1 MPEDGELATEARHA
15 SRGVLETH
23 LVRTGEVPLRDREFV
38 VRDPVGHEALDLAA
52 IERDLAAVEAAL
64 PRLDDGS
71 YWTDEVTG
79 EPIPDSVLADDPI
92 ARRA

>member
-1 MPEDGELATEARHA
+1 MTRPDTRPARRSRPGNVVSVTDSAPGSPTEQPNIASNPE
-15 SRGVLETH
+15 
-23 LVRTGEVPLRDREFV
+23 P
-38 VRDPVGHEALDLAA
+38 LDLVA

-71 YWTDEVTG
+71 YWLDEVTG
-79 EPIPDSVLADDPI
+79 EEIPDDVLSVDPV

>member
-1 MPEDGELATEARHA
+1 MTDSPNVPPTEQPHTDTRQ
-15 SRGVLETH
+15 E
-23 LVRTGEVPLRDREFV
+23 P
-38 VRDPVGHEALDLAA
+38 LDLVA

-71 YWTDEVTG
+71 YWLDEVTG
-79 EPIPDSVLADDPI
+79 DDIPDDVLAADPV

>member
-1 MPEDGELATEARHA
+1 MTDSPHDPPVRHA
-15 SRGVLETH
+15 AA
-23 LVRTGEVPLRDREFV
+23 
-38 VRDPVGHEALDLAA
+38 DPAPEPLDLAA

-71 YWTDEVTG
+71 YWIDESTG
-79 EPIPDSVLADDPI
+79 DPIPDSVLAADPV